1 MARLAGEHKASKAFY
16 RAFADLRREGWV
28 LRDFKGDV
36 QIETRTGILRVNPRG
51 FGFVVDP
58 DHPGD
63 DIYVPARYMLSAT
76 QDDTVM
82 VWVRRLT
89 GKPGPEG
96 RIMGIAAR
104 AHTHIV
110 GRLEH
115 VRSGGWHVVPRD
127 PHQPIV
133 YVGTRHPHERWQSG
147 LMVSCRIIEWPLDPR
162 RKVRGEVEEVL
173 GHADEAGVDVRAL
186 MIEHHL
192 RANFP
197 PDVMA
202 QAKALP
208 DEVGQED
215 LPGREDLRQMLI
227 VTIDGSDAKDLD
239 DAISVERISGGYRVG
254 VHIADVSFYVPEG
267 SALDLEARRR
277 GTSVY
282 LVDRVIPMLPER
294 LSNGIASLNPGVAR
308 LTMTAWIE
316 LNDDG
321 RRTAVRIVPSVIM
334 SRFRLTYD
342 AVNQVLQGK
351 ISIDPALDELL
362 HLAEEVRNRLY
373 ARRVQRGAVDFD
385 LPEAKVIL
393 DDTGRPVDI
402 VERRRGP
409 AESIIEEFML
419 LANEAVAGELIRHR
433 LPGLFRV
440 HDEPGSEK
448 MEQFRE
454 LIGALGYRLPKT
466 VTPKSLQK
474 LLAQVKDKPEERVI
488 NSALLRSMKQ
498 AHYGPTNTGHFGLA
512 SKEYTH
518 FTSPIRRYPDLW
530 VHRVL
535 ARHLSGQVWDV
546 ERSRLDALVQE
557 VGEISSLREREAMEA
572 ERDSVQMKEAEYM
585 RDRIGEE
592 YRAVVSGVAN
602 FGIFVE
608 LPNLIEGLVR
618 VEDLPRDYWVF
629 DAVHYRLRGERTGRV
644 FQLGQEVEVIV
655 ANADVALRRIDF
667 YLKPASPPL
676 RGATRAKKARK
687 SRTHR

>member
-1 MARLAGEHKASKAFY
+1 MARLAGERKVSKALY
-16 RAFADLRREGWV
+16 RAMADLRREGWV
-28 LRDFKGDV
+28 MRDFNGDV
-36 QIETRTGILRVNPRG
+36 WIETRTGVLRVNPRG
-51 FGFVVDP
+51 FGFVVAP
-58 DHPGD
+58 EHPGD
-63 DIYVPARYMLSAT
+63 DIYVPSRFMLSAT
-76 QDDTVM
+76 QDDEVI
-82 VWVRRLT
+82 VWVRRIT

-96 RIMGIAAR
+96 RIMGIKTR
-104 AHTHIV
+104 AHTHLV

-115 VRSGGWHVVPRD
+115 VRSGGWQVVPRD
-127 PHQPIV
+127 VHQPV
-133 YVGTRHPHERWQSG
+133 VHVGRQLQPGQWRSG
-147 LMVSCRIIEWPLDPR
+147 LIVSCRITEWPLDPR

-186 MIEHHL
+186 MVEHHL
-192 RANFP
+192 RSNFP
-197 PDVMA
+197 PNVVA
-202 QAKALP
+202 QAQSLP
-208 DEVGQED
+208 DTVREADWV
-215 LPGREDLRQMLI
+215 GREDLRQTLV

-239 DAISVERISGGYRVG
+239 DAISVQRITGGYRVG

-294 LSNGIASLNPGVAR
+294 LSNGIASLNPDVPR

-316 LNDDG
+316 VNGEG
-321 RRTAVRIVPSVIM
+321 RRTAVRIERSVIT

-342 AVNQVLQGK
+342 AVNQVLQGTL
-351 ISIDPALDELL
+351 SVDPALSDML
-362 HLAEEVRNRLY
+362 HLAEEVRNCLY
-373 ARRVQRGAVDFD
+373 TRRVQRGAVDFD
-385 LPEAKVIL
+385 LPEAKVVL
-393 DDTGRPVDI
+393 DGNGHPIDI
-402 VERRRGP
+402 VARSRGT

-448 MEQFRE
+448 MEQLRE
-454 LIGALGYRLPKT
+454 LIGALGYRLPKI

-474 LLAQVKDKPEERVI
+474 LLAQVKGKPEERVI

-535 ARHLSGQVWDV
+535 AQYLSAQLSDA
-546 ERSRLDALVQE
+546 ERSRLQALVQE
-557 VGEISSLREREAMEA
+557 VAELSSVREREAMEA

-585 RDRIGEE
+585 RDRIGED
-592 YRAVVSGVAN
+592 YQAVVSGVAN

-618 VEDLPRDYWVF
+618 VEDLPHDYWVF
-629 DAVHYRLRGERTGRV
+629 DAVHYRLRGERTGRM
-644 FQLGQEVEVIV
+644 FQLGQEVRVVV

-667 YLKPASPPL
+667 RLKSASPPAV
-676 RGATRAKKARK
+676 GAPRSNRTRK
-687 SRTHR
+687 SRTRR